1 LLAPSQRYTTAL
13 EVRRLRGEAQSRYT
27 EVDLLVAALRE
38 HVRDL
43 RAERDALR
51 AQLVRAAEERR
62 LESSSWLWRGMK
74 Q

>member
-13 EVRRLRGEAQSRYT
+13 EVRRLRGDAQSRYT